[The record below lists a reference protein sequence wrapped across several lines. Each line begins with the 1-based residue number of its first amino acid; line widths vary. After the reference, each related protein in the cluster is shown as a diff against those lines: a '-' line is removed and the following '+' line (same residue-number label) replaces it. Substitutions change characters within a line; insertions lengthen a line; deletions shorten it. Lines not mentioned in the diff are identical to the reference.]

1 MTELHVKQV
10 YYPQDGMNPNSTLQS
25 LLASYTWG
33 RDADRLD
40 GLSDQDIVFR
50 CLRDLSLIHNRPLEF
65 LKNSL
70 RSSVV
75 KRWASDEFT
84 LAAYA
89 AFDPFQYEE
98 LDDVLMRREGLISFA
113 GEHTSSPHG
122 WINTAIK
129 TGIRAA
135 TEVYGNACGNGTKT
149 INGAEEEILFDT
161 YLVILTFK
169 IFISGPAPNATVT
182 G

>member
-1 MTELHVKQV
+1 
-10 YYPQDGMNPNSTLQS
+10 MNPNSTLQS

-33 RDADRLD
+33 RDTDRLAGMAD
-40 GLSDQDIVFR
+40 EDIVFE
-50 CLRDLSLIHNRPLEF
+50 CLRDLSLIHNQTIEF
-65 LKNSL
+65 VKNSL

-84 LAAYA
+84 LAAFA

-98 LDDVLMRREGLISFA
+98 LDDVLMKREGLISFA

-135 TEVYGNACGNGTKT
+135 LEVYNNGCGNGSKT
-149 INGAEEEILFDT
+149 PDGPDDIVYDT
-161 YLVILTFK
+161 YLVILTFR
-169 IFISGPAPNATVT
+169 IFLSNPASNATLP